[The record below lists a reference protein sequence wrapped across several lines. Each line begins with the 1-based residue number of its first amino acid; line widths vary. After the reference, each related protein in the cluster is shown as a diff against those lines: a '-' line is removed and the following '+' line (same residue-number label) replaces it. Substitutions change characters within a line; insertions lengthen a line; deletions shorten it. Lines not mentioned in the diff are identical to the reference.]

1 MSAETATT
9 PVQEAPRAG
18 RRKRRNPDAVKWLFI
33 LPSIIWVLAFTL
45 YPLGYAIY
53 TSVHSYRYGQINQN
67 VGLENFRNLFRDDV
81 LRADLV
87 TTLIIVLI
95 AVSVEMLLGIGLAV
109 LFNREIMGKGILRT
123 IVTLPLFA
131 TPIAVGYLG
140 ITLFYEEGGPV
151 NSLIQTFGGPQIA
164 WLSSPNGAKAA
175 VIITDIWQWAP
186 FVFLVALAALQS
198 LPQDIIEASEVD
210 GSSSAQSFWHITL
223 PLITPTLWLIL
234 LLRIID
240 AFKIFDIVAA
250 MTLGGPGRATEV
262 YSRYVYLTA
271 RRFTNYGQAAAQGF
285 LLLFIVMVFVTLLW
299 GRIRHLYEDTA
310 R

>member
-1 MSAETATT
+1 MRADTAATQT
-9 PVQEAPRAG
+9 QEVPRANRPRG
-18 RRKRRNPDAVKWLFI
+18 RDRDAVKWLFI

-53 TSVHSYRYGQINQN
+53 TSAHSYRYGQINQY
-67 VGLENFRNLFRDDV
+67 VGLENFRQLFRDEV
-81 LRADLV
+81 LRADLA
-87 TTLIIVLI
+87 TTLIIVII
-95 AVSVEMLLGIGLAV
+95 AVAVEMALGIGLAV

-151 NSLIQTFGGPQIA
+151 NSLLQTFGAPEIA

-175 VIITDIWQWAP
+175 VIITDIWQWTP

-210 GSSSAQSFWHITL
+210 GSSSVQSFWHITL

-285 LLLFIVMVFVTLLW
+285 LLLVIVMVFVTLLW
-299 GRIRHLYEDTA
+299 GRIRHLYEDEA